1 MTTAPGGG
9 RRIIQ
14 SIATGLVARW
24 GARNESMGNATDT
37 AEKRVLIV
45 DDSKFVRTTFNRI
58 LRSSFVV
65 LEAVD
70 GDAAWK
76 TIQED
81 SSIVMVFS
89 DLDMPKLDGFGLLR
103 LIRGAKDERI
113 RKLPVIVI
121 SGSQDQAANSRAR
134 QAGANDFISKSAE
147 APDVLARIEEMLR
160 SVKPSPRP
168 EAAVPQLAPAQAT
181 ATQEIATIQA
191 AAQQPAAPTQDPLT
205 GTLTSAS
212 LLGEARRQF
221 SHARRHGGQLSIMAF
236 RVDSHVEAVRD
247 AGKEVSDQ
255 VLARIAKMIQG
266 MLRTEDSFGRVAEAT
281 FMVISAGSGAPQMT
295 GFARRLHSQLES
307 AQVRHGNR
315 VLKIRTSFG
324 LASLA
329 AATASVEDLMKVA
342 LQRLQAAGTRPA
354 DPIVGEP
361 EAAATPPAAA
371 PAATL
376 AAAAPAAAASAAIAS
391 AAIASVASSTIAP
404 AAPGAAQND
413 VGRALEM
420 LVTAD
425 PKQLDDASEAVLRG
439 FLDKV
444 VTVLATREIAK
455 VSV

>member
-1 MTTAPGGG
+1 
-9 RRIIQ
+9 
-14 SIATGLVARW
+14 
-24 GARNESMGNATDT
+24 MGNATDT

-89 DLDMPKLDGFGLLR
+89 DLDMPKLDGYGLLR
-103 LIRGAKDERI
+103 LVRGAKDERI

-147 APDVLARIEEMLR
+147 APDVLARIEETLR
-160 SVKPSPRP
+160 TVKPNPRS
-168 EAAVPQLAPAQAT
+168 EAPAAQLAPAQAS

-191 AAQQPAAPTQDPLT
+191 AAQQPAAPTQDQLT

-221 SHARRHGGQLSIMAF
+221 SHARRHGGQLSVMAF
-236 RVDSHVEAVRD
+236 RVDSHAEATRD

-281 FMVISAGSGAPQMT
+281 FMVISAGAGAQQMT
-295 GFARRLHSQLES
+295 AFARRLHAQLES
-307 AQVRHGNR
+307 AQVRHNNK

-329 AATASVEDLMKVA
+329 AATAAIEDLMKLA
-342 LQRLQAAGTRPA
+342 LQRVQAAGTRA
-354 DPIVGEP
+354 GEPIVGEP
-361 EAAATPPAAA
+361 EVAA
-371 PAATL
+371 PAAS
-376 AAAAPAAAASAAIAS
+376 AAPK
-391 AAIASVASSTIAP
+391 AP
-404 AAPGAAQND
+404 AAPKASASSIQTPALNLQPVAPQQND
-413 VGRALEM
+413 VGRALDVLEK
-420 LVTAD
+420 AD
-425 PKQLDDASEAVLRG
+425 PKHLDDASEAVLRG
-439 FLDKV
+439 FLDQV
-444 VTVLATREIAK
+444 VKVLAAREIAK
-455 VSV
+455 VSI

>member
-1 MTTAPGGG
+1 
-9 RRIIQ
+9 
-14 SIATGLVARW
+14 
-24 GARNESMGNATDT
+24 MGNATDT

-70 GDAAWK
+70 GEAAWK

-81 SSIVMVFS
+81 RSIVMVFS

-103 LIRGAKDERI
+103 LVRGAKDERI

-121 SGSQDQAANSRAR
+121 SGSQDQAAQSRAR

-160 SVKPSPRP
+160 SVKPNPRP
-168 EAAVPQLAPAQAT
+168 EAAAPLLAPAQAS

-205 GTLTSAS
+205 GTLTPAS

-221 SHARRHGGQLSIMAF
+221 SHARRHGGQLSVMAF
-236 RVDSHVEAVRD
+236 RVDSYAEAARD

-281 FMVISAGSGAPQMT
+281 FMVISAGAGAPQMT
-295 GFARRLHSQLES
+295 AFARRLHAQLDS
-307 AQVRHGNR
+307 AQVRHNNR

-329 AATASVEDLMKVA
+329 AATASIEDLMKLA
-342 LQRLQAAGTRPA
+342 LQRVQAAGTRPGE
-354 DPIVGEP
+354 PILGEP
-361 EAAATPPAAA
+361 EGAAPPSPAAA
-371 PAATL
+371 PAA
-376 AAAAPAAAASAAIAS
+376 AAIAS
-391 AAIASVASSTIAP
+391 AAIASVASSTVGS
-404 AAPGAAQND
+404 AAPVAAPQND

-420 LVTAD
+420 LIKAD
-425 PKQLDDASEAVLRG
+425 PKQLDDASEAVLRS

-444 VTVLATREIAK
+444 VTVLAAREIAK
-455 VSV
+455 VSI

>member
-1 MTTAPGGG
+1 MTTPPRVG

-14 SIATGLVARW
+14 AIATGLVARW

-70 GDAAWK
+70 GEAAWK

-103 LIRGAKDERI
+103 LVRGAKDERI

-121 SGSQDQAANSRAR
+121 SGSQDQAAQSRAR
-134 QAGANDFISKSAE
+134 QAGANDFISKSAD
-147 APDVLARIEEMLR
+147 APDVLSRIEEMLR
-160 SVKPSPRP
+160 SVKPNPRP
-168 EAAVPQLAPAQAT
+168 EPAALQLAPAQAT
-181 ATQEIATIQA
+181 ATQEIATIKA

-221 SHARRHGGQLSIMAF
+221 SHARRHGGQLSVMAF
-236 RVDSHVEAVRD
+236 RVDSHAEAARD

-281 FMVISAGSGAPQMT
+281 FMVISAGTGATQMI
-295 GFARRLHSQLES
+295 GFARRLHSQLQS
-307 AQVRHGNR
+307 AQVRHNNR

-324 LASLA
+324 LSSLG
-329 AATASVEDLMKVA
+329 AATASIEDLMKVA

-361 EAAATPPAAA
+361 EGAAPPAAA
-371 PAATL
+371 PEASAPTPQ
-376 AAAAPAAAASAAIAS
+376 AAAPTPS
-391 AAIASVASSTIAP
+391 P
-404 AAPGAAQND
+404 AAPAKSAPMPQND
-413 VGRALEM
+413 VGRALEI
-420 LVTAD
+420 LQNAD

-455 VSV
+455 VSI

>member
-1 MTTAPGGG
+1 
-9 RRIIQ
+9 
-14 SIATGLVARW
+14 
-24 GARNESMGNATDT
+24 MGNATDT

-89 DLDMPKLDGFGLLR
+89 DLDMPKLDGYGLLR

-134 QAGANDFISKSAE
+134 QAGANEFISKSAD
-147 APDVLARIEEMLR
+147 APDVLARIEETLR
-160 SVKPSPRP
+160 AVKPNPRP
-168 EAAVPQLAPAQAT
+168 EPEAPQAAAVALAAAQLTPAQST
-181 ATQEIATIQA
+181 ASQQIATIQA
-191 AAQQPAAPTQDPLT
+191 AAQQGTPAKHDVLT
-205 GTLTSAS
+205 GTLTSAN
-212 LLGEARRQF
+212 LLVEARKHF
-221 SHARRHGGQLSIMAF
+221 SHARRHSGELSVMAF
-236 RVDSHVEAVRD
+236 RVDSHAEAARD
-247 AGKEVSDQ
+247 AGKDVSDQ

-266 MLRTEDSFGRVAEAT
+266 TLRTEDSFGRVAEAT
-281 FMVISAGSGAPQMT
+281 FMVISAGAGAPQMM
-295 GFARRLHSQLES
+295 GFARRLHSQLEA
-307 AQVRHGNR
+307 AQVRHNNR

-329 AATASVEDLMKVA
+329 AATASIEDLMKVA
-342 LQRLQAAGTRPA
+342 LQRLQTAGSRPA

-361 EAAATPPAAA
+361 EGSVPAASA
-371 PAATL
+371 VAK
-376 AAAAPAAAASAAIAS
+376 AAASA
-391 AAIASVASSTIAP
+391 SSTKTP
-404 AAPGAAQND
+404 ALDLQPAAAQND

-420 LVTAD
+420 LEKAD
-425 PKQLDDASEAVLRG
+425 PKHLDDATEAVLRG

-444 VTVLATREIAK
+444 VKVLAAREIAK
-455 VSV
+455 VSI

>member
-1 MTTAPGGG
+1 VTTPPGVGG
-9 RRIIQ
+9 RIIQ
-14 SIATGLVARW
+14 PIATGLVARW

-70 GDAAWK
+70 GEAAWK

-103 LIRGAKDERI
+103 LVRGAKDERI

-160 SVKPSPRP
+160 SVRPNPRP
-168 EAAVPQLAPAQAT
+168 EPAAPQLAPAQPT

-191 AAQQPAAPTQDPLT
+191 AALQPSAPIQDPLT
-205 GTLTSAS
+205 GTLTAAS
-212 LLGEARRQF
+212 LLAEARKHF
-221 SHARRHGGQLSIMAF
+221 SYARRHSGQLSIMAF
-236 RVDSHVEAVRD
+236 RVDSHAEAARD

-307 AQVRHGNR
+307 AQVRHNSR

-329 AATASVEDLMKVA
+329 ATTASVEDLMKVA

-361 EAAATPPAAA
+361 EGAATPAAA
-371 PAATL
+371 PQAPAP
-376 AAAAPAAAASAAIAS
+376 APQAAAPTPS
-391 AAIASVASSTIAP
+391 P
-404 AAPGAAQND
+404 AAPAKSAPMPQND
-413 VGRALEM
+413 VGRALEI
-420 LVTAD
+420 LEHAD
-425 PKQLDDASEAVLRG
+425 SKQLDDASEAVLRG

-444 VTVLATREIAK
+444 VTVLAAREIAK
-455 VSV
+455 VSI

>member
-1 MTTAPGGG
+1 
-9 RRIIQ
+9 
-14 SIATGLVARW
+14 
-24 GARNESMGNATDT
+24 MGNATDT

-89 DLDMPKLDGFGLLR
+89 DLDMPKLDGYGLLR
-103 LIRGAKDERI
+103 LVRGAKDERI

-160 SVKPSPRP
+160 AVKPNPQPAAPQPASAQA
-168 EAAVPQLAPAQAT
+168 AAVALAAAQLAPAQPT
-181 ATQEIATIQA
+181 ATQEIATIKA
-191 AAQQPAAPTQDPLT
+191 AAEQPAVAPHDLLT
-205 GTLTSAS
+205 GTLTSAN
-212 LLGEARRQF
+212 LLAEARKHF
-221 SHARRHGGQLSIMAF
+221 SHARRHGGQLSVMAF
-236 RVDSHVEAVRD
+236 RVDSHAEATRD
-247 AGKEVSDQ
+247 AGKDVSGQ
-255 VLARIAKMIQG
+255 VLARIAKMVQG
-266 MLRTEDSFGRVAEAT
+266 TLRTEDSIGRVAEAT
-281 FMVISAGSGAPQMT
+281 FMVISAGAGAPQMM

-307 AQVRHGNR
+307 AQVRHNNK

-329 AATASVEDLMKVA
+329 ASNASIEDLMKIA
-342 LQRLQAAGTRPA
+342 LQRVQAAGSRA
-354 DPIVGEP
+354 GEPIVGEP
-361 EAAATPPAAA
+361 EGV
-371 PAATL
+371 
-376 AAAAPAAAASAAIAS
+376 AAAPAAASMASAAIAS
-391 AAIASVASSTIAP
+391 AAMPAVKPAAP
-404 AAPGAAQND
+404 AAAPQND

-420 LVTAD
+420 LQKAD
-425 PKQLDDASEAVLRG
+425 PKHLDDATEAVLRG
-439 FLDKV
+439 FLDQV
-444 VTVLATREIAK
+444 VKVLAAREIAK
-455 VSV
+455 VSI

>member
-391 AAIASVASSTIAP
+391 VASSTIAP
-404 AAPGAAQND
+404 AAPGAASQND

-420 LVTAD
+420 LAKAD

>member
-1 MTTAPGGG
+1 
-9 RRIIQ
+9 
-14 SIATGLVARW
+14 
-24 GARNESMGNATDT
+24 MGNATDA

-89 DLDMPKLDGFGLLR
+89 DLDMPKLDGYGLLR

-121 SGSQDQAANSRAR
+121 SGSQDQAAQSRAR

-168 EAAVPQLAPAQAT
+168 APATPQTGVSQTIVSQAVAQLTPAQPT
-181 ATQEIATIQA
+181 ATQEIATIKA
-191 AAQQPAAPTQDPLT
+191 AAEQPAVAPHDLLT
-205 GTLTSAS
+205 GTLTSAN
-212 LLGEARRQF
+212 LLGEARKHF

-236 RVDSHVEAVRD
+236 RVDSHAEATRD
-247 AGKEVSDQ
+247 AGKDVSDQ
-255 VLARIAKMIQG
+255 VLARIAKMVQG
-266 MLRTEDSFGRVAEAT
+266 MLRTEDSIGRVAEAT
-281 FMVISAGSGAPQMT
+281 FMIISAGAAASQMM

-307 AQVRHGNR
+307 AQVRHNNK
-315 VLKIRTSFG
+315 VLKIRSSFG

-329 AATASVEDLMKVA
+329 AAHASIEDLMKLA
-342 LQRLQAAGTRPA
+342 LQRVQAAGVRSGE
-354 DPIVGEP
+354 PIVGEP
-361 EAAATPPAAA
+361 ESSA
-371 PAATL
+371 PA
-376 AAAAPAAAASAAIAS
+376 PAAIAS
-391 AAIASVASSTIAP
+391 AAIASAAKPTVASP
-404 AAPGAAQND
+404 VAAATPQND
-413 VGRALEM
+413 VGRALDI
-420 LVTAD
+420 LAKAD
-425 PKQLDDASEAVLRG
+425 PKHLDDASETVLRG
-439 FLDKV
+439 FLDQV
-444 VTVLATREIAK
+444 VKVLAAREIAK
-455 VSV
+455 VSI

>member
-1 MTTAPGGG
+1 
-9 RRIIQ
+9 
-14 SIATGLVARW
+14 
-24 GARNESMGNATDT
+24 MGNATDT

-70 GDAAWK
+70 GEAAWK

-103 LIRGAKDERI
+103 LVRGAKDERI

-121 SGSQDQAANSRAR
+121 SGSQDQAAQSRAR
-134 QAGANDFISKSAE
+134 QAGANDFISKSAD
-147 APDVLARIEEMLR
+147 APDVLSRIEEMLR
-160 SVKPSPRP
+160 SVKPNPRP
-168 EAAVPQLAPAQAT
+168 EPAALQLAPAQAS

-221 SHARRHGGQLSIMAF
+221 SHAKRHGGQLSVMAF
-236 RVDSHVEAVRD
+236 RVDSYAEAARD
-247 AGKEVSDQ
+247 AGKDVSDQ

-281 FMVISAGSGAPQMT
+281 FMVISVGAGAPQINA
-295 GFARRLHSQLES
+295 FARRLHSQLEN
-307 AQVRHGNR
+307 AQVRHNNR
-315 VLKIRTSFG
+315 VLKIRSSFG
-324 LASLA
+324 LASLG
-329 AATASVEDLMKVA
+329 AATVSIEDLMKVA
-342 LQRLQAAGTRPA
+342 LQRVQTAGTRPA

-361 EAAATPPAAA
+361 EAAATPVAAAPVAKLAAAA
-371 PAATL
+371 PAATP
-376 AAAAPAAAASAAIAS
+376 AATSAAAASAAIAS
-391 AAIASVASSTIAP
+391 AASSTIAP
-404 AAPGAAQND
+404 AAPAAAPQND
-413 VGRALEM
+413 VGRALEI
-420 LVTAD
+420 LAKAD

-455 VSV
+455 VSI

>member
-1 MTTAPGGG
+1 MDNSSHCHRPGGAAWERG
-9 RRIIQ
+9 
-14 SIATGLVARW
+14 
-24 GARNESMGNATDT
+24 NEPMGNVTQT

-70 GDAAWK
+70 GEAAWK
-76 TIQED
+76 TLQED

-121 SGSQDQAANSRAR
+121 SGSQDQGANSRAR

-160 SVKPSPRP
+160 SVKPNPRP
-168 EAAVPQLAPAQAT
+168 EAAAPLLAPAQAS

-205 GTLTSAS
+205 GTLTSAN

-236 RVDSHVEAVRD
+236 RVDSYAEAARD

-281 FMVISAGSGAPQMT
+281 FMVVSAGAGAAQIT
-295 GFARRLHSQLES
+295 GFARRLHSQLEN
-307 AQVRHGNR
+307 AQVRHNSR
-315 VLKIRTSFG
+315 VLKIRSSFG

-329 AATASVEDLMKVA
+329 AATASVEDLMKLA
-342 LQRLQAAGTRPA
+342 LQRVQAAGSRPA
-354 DPIVGEP
+354 DPMVGDP
-361 EAAATPPAAA
+361 EATALPPPAATS
-371 PAATL
+371 ATKVS
-376 AAAAPAAAASAAIAS
+376 AAPAVALAAL
-391 AAIASVASSTIAP
+391 P
-404 AAPGAAQND
+404 QDD
-413 VGRALEM
+413 VGRALET
-420 LVTAD
+420 LQNAD
-425 PKQLDDASEAVLRG
+425 PKHLDDASEAVLRG

-444 VTVLATREIAK
+444 VTVLAAREIAK
-455 VSV
+455 VSI

>member
-1 MTTAPGGG
+1 MTTAPGAG

-14 SIATGLVARW
+14 PIVTGLVARW

-37 AEKRVLIV
+37 AEKPVLIA
-45 DDSKFVRTTFNRI
+45 DNSKFVRTTFNRI

-134 QAGANDFISKSAE
+134 QAGANDFISKSAD

-160 SVKPSPRP
+160 SVKPNPRP
-168 EAAVPQLAPAQAT
+168 EPAAPQLAPAQPT

-191 AAQQPAAPTQDPLT
+191 AAQQPAAPIQDPLT
-205 GTLTSAS
+205 GTLTAAS
-212 LLGEARRQF
+212 LLAEARKHF
-221 SHARRHGGQLSIMAF
+221 SYARRHSGQISIMAF
-236 RVDSHVEAVRD
+236 RVDSHAEAARD
-247 AGKEVSDQ
+247 AGKDVSDQ

-307 AQVRHGNR
+307 AQVRHNNR

-324 LASLA
+324 LASLG

-361 EAAATPPAAA
+361 EAAATPAAA
-371 PAATL
+371 PAP
-376 AAAAPAAAASAAIAS
+376 AAVASAAISTVGSAAPAAA
-391 AAIASVASSTIAP
+391 P
-404 AAPGAAQND
+404 RND
-413 VGRALEM
+413 VGRALVM
-420 LVTAD
+420 LAKAD

-444 VTVLATREIAK
+444 VTVLA
-455 VSV
+455 

>member
-1 MTTAPGGG
+1 
-9 RRIIQ
+9 
-14 SIATGLVARW
+14 
-24 GARNESMGNATDT
+24 MGNATDA

-160 SVKPSPRP
+160 SVKPNPRP
-168 EAAVPQLAPAQAT
+168 EAAAPQAAAVAAAAVAHAAAQLTPAQST
-181 ATQEIATIQA
+181 ASQQIATIQA
-191 AAQQPAAPTQDPLT
+191 AAQQGTPAKHDVLT
-205 GTLTSAS
+205 GTLTSAN
-212 LLGEARRQF
+212 LLVEARKHF
-221 SHARRHGGQLSIMAF
+221 SHARRHNGELSVMAF
-236 RVDSHVEAVRD
+236 RVDSHAEAARD
-247 AGKEVSDQ
+247 AGKDVSDQ

-281 FMVISAGSGAPQMT
+281 FMVISAGAGAPQMM
-295 GFARRLHSQLES
+295 GFARRLHSQLEA
-307 AQVRHGNR
+307 AQVRHNNK

-329 AATASVEDLMKVA
+329 AATASIEELMKTA
-342 LQRLQAAGTRPA
+342 LQRLQTAGTRA
-354 DPIVGEP
+354 GEPIVGEP
-361 EAAATPPAAA
+361 EGSVPA
-371 PAATL
+371 
-376 AAAAPAAAASAAIAS
+376 AAAAPKASA
-391 AAIASVASSTIAP
+391 SSIQTPALNLQP
-404 AAPGAAQND
+404 AAPQND
-413 VGRALEM
+413 VGRALEI
-420 LVTAD
+420 LERAD

-439 FLDKV
+439 FLDQV
-444 VTVLATREIAK
+444 VKVLAAREIAK
-455 VSV
+455 VSI

>member
-58 LRSSFVV
+58 LKSSFVV

-103 LIRGAKDERI
+103 LVRGAKDERI

-191 AAQQPAAPTQDPLT
+191 AAQQPAAPTQDQLT

-221 SHARRHGGQLSIMAF
+221 SHARRHGGQLSVMAF

-281 FMVISAGSGAPQMT
+281 FMVFSAGSGAAQMT

-307 AQVRHGNR
+307 AQVRHNNR

-361 EAAATPPAAA
+361 EGAATPAAA
-371 PAATL
+371 PPAATL
-376 AAAAPAAAASAAIAS
+376 AAAAPAAAAPAAIAS
-391 AAIASVASSTIAP
+391 A
-404 AAPGAAQND
+404 
-413 VGRALEM
+413 
-420 LVTAD
+420 
-425 PKQLDDASEAVLRG
+425 
-439 FLDKV
+439 
-444 VTVLATREIAK
+444 
-455 VSV
+455 